1 MDSTP
6 PTPST
11 WYRIMLVAERLRVR
25 SPARVRRRPA
35 PPPEGAVIFGLA
47 GTGYIAAAALLV
59 FRFHVISTQA
69 LGLVANASYVL
80 FSRDPHVAAIGF
92 VGSPLPS
99 LLVLPLLPLR
109 ALWPALSDA
118 GFAACIVSAAFMAGA
133 VYQLYNLLR
142 EGGVSRTPRLVLTFL
157 FAFHP
162 LIVYTAATG
171 VAEAGYVYFLLLAGR
186 HLARWLRDADT
197 VGAIIAGLA
206 LAGAYLTRYDAVLA
220 GITVIAVVGIVSFTR
235 GDSPPPLAGEGRV
248 GARALRAVCDALIVG
263 LPLAATAALWAAA
276 AWLVTGNALPQLL
289 SNYGYLAQLDALR
302 THGIVPANAIAS
314 PQRTVIQ
321 LLALEPA
328 LPAAGVVLVIGWLSG
343 RARAS
348 LAGIGLLGPLAI
360 AIVAASVLD
369 LTFPWLRQL
378 VVVVP
383 LVTVLVGLGLATER
397 RSWLSPLAA
406 GLMLLVAV
414 PTTFGAMLAAQTGQE
429 ERPVLRSIAGRSTPG
444 AGASTAVA
452 TIVAQYLDGRSLA
465 DGSVLVDSFTGFPVI
480 LASRSPRQFIITS
493 DRDFA
498 LAVASPAAYGVRYL
512 LVPAPTDGN
521 SLGSLDALNHAFP
534 GLWPS
539 GAASGALEH
548 EFAGPDKR
556 VEWRLYRVSAIALPP
571 APAS

>member
-6 PTPST
+6 PTPLT
-11 WYRIMLVAERLRVR
+11 WSRIMLVAERLRVR
-25 SPARVRRRPA
+25 APARAPCPPA
-35 PPPEGAVIFGLA
+35 LPPEGAVVFTLT
-47 GTGYIAAAALLV
+47 GTGYLAAAALLV
-59 FRFHVISTQA
+59 FRFHVVSTQA
-69 LGLVANASYVL
+69 LGMVANASYVL
-80 FSRDPHVAAIGF
+80 FSRDPHAAAIGF
-92 VGSPLPS
+92 VGNPLPS
-99 LLVLPLLPLR
+99 MLVLPLLPLR

-118 GFAACIVSAAFMAGA
+118 GFAACIVSALFMAGA
-133 VYQLYNLLR
+133 VYQLYSLLR
-142 EGGVSRTPRLVLTFL
+142 EGGVSRTPRLGLTLL
-157 FAFHP
+157 FAVHP

-171 VAEAGYVYFLLLAGR
+171 VAEAGYVFFLLLAGR
-186 HLARWLRDADT
+186 HLARWQRDADT
-197 VGAIIAGLA
+197 VGAIVAGLA

-220 GITVIAVVGIVSFTR
+220 GITVIIVVGVVSFSR
-235 GDSPPPLAGEGRV
+235 ARDRRV
-248 GARALRAVCDALIVG
+248 ATATCDALIVG
-263 LPLAATAALWAAA
+263 LPLAATATLWAAI

-302 THGIVPANAIAS
+302 THGIVAANAIAS
-314 PQRTVIQ
+314 PQRTMIQ

-383 LVTVLVGLGLATER
+383 LVTVLVGLGLAAER
-397 RSWLSPLAA
+397 RSWLGPLAA

-414 PTTFGAMLAAQTGQE
+414 PTTFGAMLTAQTGQE
-429 ERPVLRSIAGRSTPG
+429 ERPVLRSIASRSTPG
-444 AGASTAVA
+444 ARTSTAVA
-452 TIVAQYLDGRSLA
+452 TTVAQYLDARSLA

-480 LASRSPRQFIITS
+480 LASRAPRQFIITS

-498 LAVASPAAYGVRYL
+498 LALANPAAYGVRYL

-521 SLGSLDALNHAFP
+521 SLGSLDALNRAYP

-539 GAASGALEH
+539 AAASGSLEH
-548 EFAGPDKR
+548 EFAGPGKR
-556 VEWRLYRVSAIALPP
+556 VEWRLYRVSAITPPP
-571 APAS
+571 APPS